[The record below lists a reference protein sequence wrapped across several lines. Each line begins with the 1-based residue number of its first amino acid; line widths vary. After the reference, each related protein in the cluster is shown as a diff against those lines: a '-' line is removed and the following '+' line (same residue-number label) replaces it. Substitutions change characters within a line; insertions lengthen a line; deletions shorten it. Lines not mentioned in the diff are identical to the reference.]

1 MRCKERRHG
10 FPPAQVHSMV
20 VKLAHGGLEV
30 NRPER
35 EKQKVIPAEDGIFAD
50 SAALEHLQHL
60 RPNLAVGL
68 FIGFGCAL
76 AQPKNKGKPLHRLAF
91 GKILFGIHHFQLTT
105 VTAKG

>member
-35 EKQKVIPAEDGIFAD
+35 EKQQVIPAEDGIFGD
-50 SAALEHLQHL
+50 TAALEHLRAHL
-60 RPNLAVGL
+60 AMGPV
-68 FIGFGCAL
+68 
-76 AQPKNKGKPLHRLAF
+76 HRLRLRLRA
-91 GKILFGIHHFQLTT
+91 
-105 VTAKG
+105 AEE